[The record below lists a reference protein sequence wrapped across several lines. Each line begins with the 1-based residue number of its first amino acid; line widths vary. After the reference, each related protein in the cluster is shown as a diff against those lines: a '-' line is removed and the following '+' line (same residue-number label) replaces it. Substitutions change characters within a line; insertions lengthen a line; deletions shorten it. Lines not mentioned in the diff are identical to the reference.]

1 MAAAISAAIDI
12 QGAFDRMAFKECFDM
27 QQFMS
32 DSDFNRV
39 MFKQCVDS
47 NFHPLKPFT
56 EYTEFKT
63 YKHVQAES
71 EKYC

>member
-1 MAAAISAAIDI
+1 MAAAISAAINI
-12 QGAFDRMAFKECFDM
+12 QTDFDKI
-27 QQFMS
+27 
-32 DSDFNRV
+32 

-56 EYTEFKT
+56 EYTELKT
-63 YKHVQAES
+63 YKHFQAES

>member
-1 MAAAISAAIDI
+1 MAAAISAAINI
-12 QGAFDRMAFKECFDM
+12 QTDFDK
-27 QQFMS
+27 
-32 DSDFNRV
+32 V

-47 NFHPLKPFT
+47 NFHPLKPST

-63 YKHVQAES
+63 YKHFQAES